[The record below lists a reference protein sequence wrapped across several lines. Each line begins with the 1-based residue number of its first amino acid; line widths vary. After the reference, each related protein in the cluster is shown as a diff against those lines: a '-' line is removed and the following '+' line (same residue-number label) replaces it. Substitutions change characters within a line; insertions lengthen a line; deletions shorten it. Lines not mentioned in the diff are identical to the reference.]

1 MSKVSKVSS
10 SEAAFEINANEKVMQ
25 PSKRMD
31 VNSKFSKQFKVF
43 LSTTS
48 LKILKVLL
56 REH

>member
-31 VNSKFSKQFKVF
+31 VNSKFSKQSKVF